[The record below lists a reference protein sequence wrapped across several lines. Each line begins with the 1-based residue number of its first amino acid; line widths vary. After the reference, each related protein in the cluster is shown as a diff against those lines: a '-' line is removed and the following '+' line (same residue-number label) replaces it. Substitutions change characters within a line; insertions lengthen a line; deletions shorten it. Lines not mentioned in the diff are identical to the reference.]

1 MLHMLGF
8 LAATGALSPE
18 SDARAKGL
26 HYTVKER
33 RHGYECLIC
42 GKLGDIAK
50 IRASPCVPPT
60 TPTPSLNAVCEKS
73 WEAQQMQIE
82 NDQRL
87 AQELHDL
94 QVEEENLT
102 QLLLLQ
108 QLENEEKVL
117 QELLKQQESL
127 AVAEAYAAAA
137 LKSGDGKSVSN
148 KAVNP
153 MPEEPHVAK
162 PTPEEPKTATR
173 PTAPEPATIPMAPE
187 PEGKK
192 VAAHEQQ
199 PETTAK
205 SSASVQQDH
214 EPQEAQE
221 SVATNKPSQP
231 DEEPQ
236 AAKNPAPLRKAPT
249 LPYGALV
256 GIEQLMRVCAHLP

>member
-1 MLHMLGF
+1 MLGF

-60 TPTPSLNAVCEKS
+60 TPTPSPNAVCEKS

-82 NDQRL
+82 HDQRL

-94 QVEEENLT
+94 QVEEESLT

-153 MPEEPHVAK
+153 EPHLAK

-205 SSASVQQDH
+205 SSASVQQ
-214 EPQEAQE
+214 QEAQE
-221 SVATNKPSQP
+221 PVATNKPSQP

-236 AAKNPAPLRKAPT
+236 AAKTPAPLRKAPT

-256 GIEQLMRVCAHLP
+256 GIEQLMRVCARLP